1 MQIGLPNELER
12 EFDSRYTMAT
22 NKFVNGH
29 YTFDGYTTTEIHFDN
44 ASQLWRIGLL
54 SDSSIYATT
63 ETIPIEYPLGNR
75 IWDVESQIFKG
86 QLELN
91 LNSCDDFNSF
101 SCNDGACIT
110 IEERLGIIAY
120 NEKAM

>member
-1 MQIGLPNELER
+1 MLTHQIGLPNELEK

-29 YTFDGYTTTEIHFDN
+29 YTFDGYTTTKIHFDN
-44 ASQLWRIGLL
+44 ASQLWRMHLL

-63 ETIPIEYPLGNR
+63 ETVPIDYPLGNR
-75 IWDVESQIFKG
+75 IWNVESEIFKG
-86 QLELN
+86 ELELN
-91 LNSCDDFNSF
+91 LNSCNDFNSF

-110 IEERLGIIAY
+110 IEER
-120 NEKAM
+120 